1 MLTAAVS
8 HDMRTPLN
16 AMIGLLQNMNQ
27 FVSDEKGLKF
37 LKIISSSSKILLY
50 LVNDLLDFMKL
61 KNAKFT
67 KNEQMINL
75 KQSVSELLDIF
86 RVAIAEKGIQL
97 HYVCSERMP
106 EEVVTDAQRINQVL
120 INLMQNAVKFTMQG
134 SITVEMD
141 YETSIDMLRVTVRD
155 TGIGIKNEDKG
166 KLFKMFGKL
175 EDTAVINTS
184 GIGLGLSICKQI
196 V

>member
-1 MLTAAVS
+1 
-8 HDMRTPLN
+8 
-16 AMIGLLQNMNQ
+16 
-27 FVSDEKGLKF
+27 
-37 LKIISSSSKILLY
+37 
-50 LVNDLLDFMKL
+50 MKR
-61 KNAKFT
+61 
-67 KNEQMINL
+67 
-75 KQSVSELLDIF
+75 SVSELLDIF

-175 EDTAVINTS
+175 EDTAVINTT

-196 V
+196 VQVFNGTIQLDETDVGSSFSFTIMCQKLDENSNDLLLDGRPLLPVNASLQDNTNLEDKDLQNIRCSVVKE